1 MMDKTFW
8 ENVRN
13 VWIMQA
19 PPAMHEIRT
28 GSGGPIDPELLNDPW
43 DQEGIP
49 FDMIDYDGAIQAGL
63 TGGEIP
69 LKTGAAAAVLSAHGM
84 TQKTKPARPQLDT
97 ETFERH
103 MESKKLPDYVEA
115 CRLLKAC
122 GLPEQMDRL
131 YGNLIERISVLKES
145 ASRFESVYHADLD
158 PFCDYYIPETLQLTA
173 SYLEYLSV
181 GIDDQIVKETEKEI
195 MEAGDKLLL
204 AVNDKIDEIYRFASL
219 EIKAKA
225 KALESLMSQ
234 DGYVNPEYKIK

>member
-1 MMDKTFW
+1 M
-8 ENVRN
+8 
-13 VWIMQA
+13 
-19 PPAMHEIRT
+19 
-28 GSGGPIDPELLNDPW
+28 LN
-43 DQEGIP
+43 
-49 FDMIDYDGAIQAGL
+49 
-63 TGGEIP
+63 
-69 LKTGAAAAVLSAHGM
+69 
-84 TQKTKPARPQLDT
+84 
-97 ETFERH
+97 
-103 MESKKLPDYVEA
+103 
-115 CRLLKAC
+115 AC
-122 GLPEQMDRL
+122 GLPEPMDSL
-131 YGNLIERISVLKES
+131 YGNLIERISVLEES

-181 GIDDQIVKETEKEI
+181 GIDEQIVKETEKEI